1 MAIHRLA
8 DVSRRFSKNS
18 PVIKIPVTYTGWEVD
33 FRGHVLHN
41 SSMMAGRKTAHSF
54 SSSAALAGSHVMS
67 QLRSAEGVG
76 AVLTHCVDTAAL
88 IFQGERACYMFVLRE
103 GKKHKPNKPNKIP
116 GSYQQVWMCHF
127 KENLG
132 LDLAKHFPA
141 LTTFWLRHCLV
152 ATHHGLRHT
161 AVNHSDKVMSSC
173 AWLLSSLNQGIMQC
187 RQLCYIKVVI
197 VRYDVNAGMSWF
209 RVITGTVIIVMITF
223 PVKVPLIRYSLN
235 IPRGLCPA
243 LPQSFYTVENHY
255 LLNFTVT
262 NHHSKHCKH

>member
-1 MAIHRLA
+1 MGSRLQRTCA
-8 DVSRRFSKNS
+8 SQLVNDGWEKDSAFLFFFCSSRR
-18 PVIKIPVTYTGWEVD
+18 VAC
-33 FRGHVLHN
+33 HV
-41 SSMMAGRKTAHSF
+41 
-54 SSSAALAGSHVMS
+54 
-67 QLRSAEGVG
+67 SAEISWRRWG
-76 AVLTHCVDTAAL
+76 CVDTLCRHSSANL
-88 IFQGERACYMFVLRE
+88 SRRKGLLHVCIEG
-103 GKKHKPNKPNKIP
+103 GKKTLHKLYKPNKIL

-187 RQLCYIKVVI
+187 KQLCYIKVVI
-197 VRYDVNAGMSWF
+197 VRYDINAGMSWF

-255 LLNFTVT
+255 LLNFTDT
-262 NHHSKHCKH
+262 NHHSKHCKHWCYLKFLFSHFILEL